1 MLLNCKKNFQEKLT
15 IELSQKAYK
24 QSEISLIELLLNK
37 KMKSPTEEE
46 FEESIKEL
54 SEYKNRLEKEVVTIS
69 QKLKMPQRKIE
80 SIINSHQELNKIKI
94 ILSKLY
100 KQKENATSN
109 LFLWFY
115 FCCLNNI
122 EMYPMNVAKLN
133 SIKCI

>member
-1 MLLNCKKNFQEKLT
+1 
-15 IELSQKAYK
+15 
-24 QSEISLIELLLNK
+24 
-37 KMKSPTEEE
+37 MKSPTEEE

-109 LFLWFY
+109 LLLWFI
-115 FCCLNNI
+115 F
-122 EMYPMNVAKLN
+122 AA
-133 SIKCI
+133 